1 MLLLKI
7 LAYII
12 VALYLVLVVVF
23 YFLQTR
29 LIFYPGKLAK
39 DYQFKLGAL
48 GEEVFLNTS
57 DGERIHGLYF
67 YGVKSD
73 VILYFHGNAG
83 DLSGWKFVAQ
93 DFTTVGYNVLLIDY
107 RGYGKSSG
115 AISEEGL
122 YKDAAAA
129 YSFLVKDKGY
139 SPANIIIYGRSIGSG
154 VAVDLASEQRCK
166 GLVLESP
173 YSSLATLA
181 NEKIPFFFPS
191 LYLRYSF
198 NNLQKIE
205 QVRCPVIFLHGAAD
219 ELIPATHTE
228 RLFNKF
234 SGKKTKL
241 IIPKGTHNDLNS
253 FEEYNHFLTQVLPR
267 VFLK

>member
-1 MLLLKI
+1 MLLFKI
-7 LAYII
+7 LAYVII
-12 VALYLVLVVVF
+12 ILCLVLVVVF

-39 DYQFKLGAL
+39 DYKFKLGGL
-48 GEEVFLNTS
+48 GEEVCLNTS
-57 DGERIHGLYF
+57 DGERIHCLYF

-83 DLSGWKFVAQ
+83 DLSGWKFVAE
-93 DFTTVGYNVLLIDY
+93 DFTAMGYNVLLIDY

-115 AISEEGL
+115 TISEAGF
-122 YKDAAAA
+122 YKDAEAA
-129 YSFLVKDKGY
+129 YSFLIKDKGY
-139 SPANIIIYGRSIGSG
+139 SPTNIILYGRSIGSG
-154 VAVDLASEQRCK
+154 VAVDLASKHRCK

-205 QVRCPVIFLHGAAD
+205 QVKCPIIFLHGTED

-234 SGKKTKL
+234 SGKKTKIL
-241 IIPKGTHNDLNS
+241 IVKGAHNDLNS
-253 FEEYNHFLTQVLPR
+253 FEEYNHFLTQVLPT
-267 VFLK
+267 FF